1 MIQREVADRI
11 VARPGGKDY
20 GALSI
25 FCQVHAKVTRLLE
38 LPPGAFRPVPK
49 VRSTVVRLAFSP
61 PAIRIVDDELFVR
74 LVRTMFGQR
83 RKTLKNALKP
93 VTAAPAEALAR
104 AGIDPGRRPETL
116 QLAELARLTEQ
127 IASATRAPML

>member
-1 MIQREVADRI
+1 
-11 VARPGGKDY
+11 
-20 GALSI
+20 
-25 FCQVHAKVTRLLE
+25 
-38 LPPGAFRPVPK
+38 VPK